1 VCYETTVA
9 AMPDMEYGQQEN
21 YQNANDLVNNSEICV
36 RQLIKFVKRL
46 DDFRALCQEDQITAL
61 KGL

>member
-1 VCYETTVA
+1 
-9 AMPDMEYGQQEN
+9 
-21 YQNANDLVNNSEICV
+21 V

-61 KGL
+61 KGLWELRQFRYKW